1 MCMCVCLPAS
11 LSVSIP
17 LPPPSFFPP
26 PQLLC
31 AALNDEEFFDA
42 LEIGLDQL
50 EAEEEATRREREL
63 EAQRTVGL
71 LGLWRRGVRI

>member
-1 MCMCVCLPAS
+1 M
-11 LSVSIP
+11 
-17 LPPPSFFPP
+17 
-26 PQLLC
+26 C